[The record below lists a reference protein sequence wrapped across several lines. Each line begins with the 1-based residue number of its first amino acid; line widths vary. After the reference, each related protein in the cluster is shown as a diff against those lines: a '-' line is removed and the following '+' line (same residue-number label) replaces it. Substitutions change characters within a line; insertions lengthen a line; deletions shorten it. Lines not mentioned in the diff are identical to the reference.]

1 MLYPANL
8 PFKNEGKIKAFPDNK
23 NRKHVASRLAL
34 KEILK
39 ELFKMKA
46 SDLRHNS
53 NPYSKI
59 KSTGKIIM

>member
-46 SDLRHNS
+46 SDLRQ
-53 NPYSKI
+53 
-59 KSTGKIIM
+59 